1 MRGDRRFRE
10 LREKA
15 ARGKY
20 RPLFDHLEN
29 GREGD
34 EWRADFSEIERILGF
49 ALPPSARR
57 YSAWWS
63 NTGCHSQARAWLGA
77 GWRVDRADMDAETV
91 TLRRFAPP
99 KRKLSLAN
107 WSVSRAVL
115 LRPDATF
122 GREEIYDDRI

>member
-1 MRGDRRFRE
+1 MDDRRLQE
-10 LREKA
+10 MREKA

-20 RPLFDHLEN
+20 RALFEHLDARQE
-29 GREGD
+29 D
-34 EWRADFSEIERILGF
+34 ERRAEFSEIERILGF
-49 ALPPSARR
+49 GLPLSARR

-63 NTGCHSQARAWLGA
+63 NNDHRHSQARAWLAA
-77 GWRVDRADMDAETV
+77 GWEVSKLDMDAETV
-91 TLRRFAPP
+91 TLRRSAPP
-99 KRKLSLAN
+99 KRKLSPAN